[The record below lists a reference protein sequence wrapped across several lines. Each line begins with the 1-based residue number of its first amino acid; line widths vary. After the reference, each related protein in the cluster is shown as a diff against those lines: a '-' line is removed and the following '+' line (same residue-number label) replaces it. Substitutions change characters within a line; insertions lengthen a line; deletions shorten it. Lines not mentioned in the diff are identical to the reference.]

1 VHLLL
6 EGQTEERVVVGL
18 FQPFLESLGWSV
30 TQSTLITSR
39 PRLGS
44 AYRGGVSTWAKLR
57 KELNALLRDRSINV
71 LTTIIDYYRFP
82 RDAPG
87 MADRPDGPAQARVQ
101 HVESAMVRAIGDD
114 RFVPHLS
121 LHESEAWV
129 YAAAVPLGELLGAP
143 GLAKTL
149 QREAQSAGGPE
160 LINDGPDTAP
170 SKRLCAHWP
179 TYSKVLHGPP
189 ALAELGVARLREQ
202 CPHLDQWLVRLEGL
216 TPAG

>member
-6 EGQTEERVVVGL
+6 EGQTEERIVVGL

-30 TQSTLITSR
+30 TKSTLITSR

-44 AYRGGVSTWAKLR
+44 AYRGGVSTWGKLH
-57 KELNALLRDRSINV
+57 KELTALLRDRSINV
-71 LTTIIDYYRFP
+71 LTTIIDYYGLP
-82 RDAPG
+82 RDTPG
-87 MADRPDGPAQARVQ
+87 MADRPAGPAHARVQ
-101 HVESAMVRAIGDD
+101 HVEAAMLRAIGDN

-129 YAAAVPLGELLGAP
+129 YAAAVPLGDLLGAP
-143 GLAKTL
+143 DLAKTL
-149 QREAQSAGGPE
+149 QREAQAAGGPE
-160 LINDGPDTAP
+160 LINDGPGTAP

-179 TYSKVLHGPP
+179 RYSKVLHGPP

-202 CPHLDQWLVRLEGL
+202 CPHLDRWLARLEGL
-216 TPAG
+216 PSAG